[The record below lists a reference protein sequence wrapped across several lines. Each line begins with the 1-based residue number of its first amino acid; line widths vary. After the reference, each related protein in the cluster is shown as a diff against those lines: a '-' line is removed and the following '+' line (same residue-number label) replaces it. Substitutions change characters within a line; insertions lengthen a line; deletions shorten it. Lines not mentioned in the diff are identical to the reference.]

1 MHDPPMRQLL
11 KNKALWS
18 LTLGHFSIDLF
29 SGALPIVLLFLR
41 DSLNLSLEQVGVVI
55 GLYSISTSLAQP
67 LFGYLSDAM
76 GGRWFA
82 VGGLLWMSVLHGLV
96 GFMPTYETMLLVA
109 VVAGLGSAA
118 FHPQGASGANVAAG
132 DRKQAGVAMFM
143 VGGNTGYAIGP
154 LLAGF
159 ILGVFGTKGTAIIAA
174 IGLVITPI
182 LYLLTDPKYVPITTP
197 VSRKQANWRIELNP
211 AFTTVAVLALVG
223 VMSLRAWSQSSFT
236 SFVPQYYTIVAGFT
250 HQEAGTLSFLMLLA
264 LAGGSFTGGMIADR
278 IGPQRVMITSLLAT
292 APLMA
297 VMILLGDYRAFF
309 IAPLLGFASGAA
321 WPPMLVMSQ
330 TLFHKN
336 AGVGTGIA
344 LGFVFAM
351 GGVGTSLT
359 GWLSEPA
366 RLGLLMAML
375 SLAALPLLNAVLV
388 LMLPSERAL
397 RNAADVARPA
407 PRGA

>member
-1 MHDPPMRQLL
+1 MRHLL

-18 LTLGHFSIDLF
+18 LTLGHFAIDLF
-29 SGALPIVLLFLR
+29 SGALPIVLLYLK

-67 LFGYLSDAM
+67 IFGYFSDAI

-82 VGGLLWMSVLHGLV
+82 VGGLLWMSILHGVV
-96 GFMPTYETMLLVA
+96 GFMPSYETALLIA
-109 VVAGLGSAA
+109 VVAGFGSAA

-143 VGGNTGYAIGP
+143 VGGNTGYAVGP

-159 ILGVFGTKGTAIIAA
+159 ILGVFGPRGTAVLAV
-174 IGLVITPI
+174 IGLAITPV
-182 LYLLTDPKYVPITTP
+182 LYVLTDPKYVPITAP
-197 VSRKQANWRIELNP
+197 KDRKQANWKIQLNP
-211 AFTTVAVLALVG
+211 AFTTVAVLALIG
-223 VMSLRAWSQSSFT
+223 VMSLRATSQSAFT
-236 SFVPQYYTIVAGFT
+236 SFVPQYFTIVGNFSN
-250 HQEAGTLSFLMLLA
+250 QEAGTLSFLMLGA
-264 LAGGSFTGGMIADR
+264 LAAGSFTGGMLADR
-278 IGPQRVMITSLLAT
+278 VGPQRVMVASLLAT

-297 VMILLGDYRAFF
+297 IMILLGDYRAFF
-309 IAPLLGFASGAA
+309 IAPILGFASGAA

-359 GWLSEPA
+359 GWLAVPE
-366 RLGLLMAML
+366 RMGLLAAL
-375 SLAALPLLNAVLV
+375 LLLAALPLVNALLV
-388 LMLPSERAL
+388 AFLPSQRRMQQAQ
-397 RNAADVARPA
+397 A
-407 PRGA
+407 

>member
-1 MHDPPMRQLL
+1 MRHLL

-18 LTLGHFSIDLF
+18 LTLGHFAIDLF
-29 SGALPIVLLFLR
+29 SGALPIVLLYLK

-67 LFGYLSDAM
+67 IFGYFSDAI

-82 VGGLLWMSVLHGLV
+82 VGGLLWMSILHGFV
-96 GFMPTYETMLLVA
+96 GFMPSFETALLVA
-109 VVAGLGSAA
+109 VVAGFGSAA

-143 VGGNTGYAIGP
+143 VGGNTGYAVGP

-159 ILGVFGTKGTAIIAA
+159 ILGVFGPRGTAVLAV
-174 IGLVITPI
+174 IGLVITPV
-182 LYLLTDPKYVPITTP
+182 LYVLTDPKYVPITAP
-197 VSRKQANWRIELNP
+197 KDRKQANWKIQLNP
-211 AFTTVAVLALVG
+211 AFSTVAVLALIG
-223 VMSLRAWSQSSFT
+223 VMSLRATSQSSFT
-236 SFVPQYYTIVAGFT
+236 SFVPQYFTIVGGFS

-264 LAGGSFTGGMIADR
+264 LAAGSFTGGMLADR
-278 IGPQRVMITSLLAT
+278 VGPQRVMVASLLAT

-297 VMILLGDYRAFF
+297 IMLLLGDYRAFF
-309 IAPLLGFASGAA
+309 IAPILGFASGAA

-359 GWLSEPA
+359 GWLAVPE
-366 RLGLLMAML
+366 RLGLLAAL
-375 SLAALPLLNAVLV
+375 LLLAALPLINALLVVL
-388 LMLPSERAL
+388 LPSQRRLQQAT
-397 RNAADVARPA
+397 A
-407 PRGA
+407 

>member
-1 MHDPPMRQLL
+1 MRHLL

-18 LTLGHFSIDLF
+18 LTLGHFAIDLF
-29 SGALPIVLLFLR
+29 SGALPIVLLYLK

-67 LFGYLSDAM
+67 LFGYFSDAI

-82 VGGLLWMSVLHGLV
+82 VGGLLWMSILHGLI
-96 GFMPTYETMLLVA
+96 GFMPTYETALLIA
-109 VVAGLGSAA
+109 VVAGFGSAA
-118 FHPQGASGANVAAG
+118 FHPQGASGANVVAG

-143 VGGNTGYAIGP
+143 VGGNTGYAVGP

-159 ILGVFGTKGTAIIAA
+159 ILGVFGPRGTAVLAV
-174 IGLVITPI
+174 IGLIITPV
-182 LYLLTDPKYVPITTP
+182 LYALTDPKYVPITAP
-197 VSRKQANWRIELNP
+197 KDRKQANWKIQLNP
-211 AFTTVAVLALVG
+211 AFTTVAVLALIG
-223 VMSLRAWSQSSFT
+223 VMSLRATSQSSFT
-236 SFVPQYYTIVAGFT
+236 SFVPQYFTIVGGFSN
-250 HQEAGTLSFLMLLA
+250 QEAGTLSFLMLGA
-264 LAGGSFTGGMIADR
+264 LAAGSFTGGMLADR
-278 IGPQRVMITSLLAT
+278 VGPQRVMVASLLAT

-297 VMILLGDYRAFF
+297 IMLLLGDYRAFF
-309 IAPLLGFASGAA
+309 IAPILGFASGAA

-359 GWLSEPA
+359 GWLAVPE
-366 RLGLLMAML
+366 RLGLLAAL
-375 SLAALPLLNAVLV
+375 LLLAALPLVNALLV
-388 LMLPSERAL
+388 ALLPSQRRLQQAT
-397 RNAADVARPA
+397 A
-407 PRGA
+407 

>member
-1 MHDPPMRQLL
+1 MRHLL

-18 LTLGHFSIDLF
+18 LTLGHFAIDLF
-29 SGALPIVLLFLR
+29 SGALPIVLLYLK

-67 LFGYLSDAM
+67 IFGYFSDAI

-82 VGGLLWMSVLHGLV
+82 VGGLLWMSVLHGVV
-96 GFMPTYETMLLVA
+96 GFMPSYETALLIA
-109 VVAGLGSAA
+109 VVAGFGSAA

-143 VGGNTGYAIGP
+143 VGGNTGYAVGP

-159 ILGVFGTKGTAIIAA
+159 ILGVFGPRGTAVLAV
-174 IGLVITPI
+174 IGLAITPV
-182 LYLLTDPKYVPITTP
+182 LYVLTDPKYVPITAP
-197 VSRKQANWRIELNP
+197 KDRKQANWKIQLNP
-211 AFTTVAVLALVG
+211 AFTTVAVLALIG
-223 VMSLRAWSQSSFT
+223 VMSLRATSQSAFT
-236 SFVPQYYTIVAGFT
+236 SFVPQYFTIVGNFSN
-250 HQEAGTLSFLMLLA
+250 QEAGTLSFLMLGA
-264 LAGGSFTGGMIADR
+264 LAAGSFTGGMLADR
-278 IGPQRVMITSLLAT
+278 VGPQRVMVASLLAT

-297 VMILLGDYRAFF
+297 IMILLGDYRAFF
-309 IAPLLGFASGAA
+309 IAPILGFASGAA

-359 GWLSEPA
+359 GWLAVPE
-366 RLGLLMAML
+366 RMGLLAAL
-375 SLAALPLLNAVLV
+375 LLLAALPLVNALLV
-388 LMLPSERAL
+388 AFLPSQRRLHQAQ
-397 RNAADVARPA
+397 A
-407 PRGA
+407 

>member
-1 MHDPPMRQLL
+1 MRHLL

-18 LTLGHFSIDLF
+18 LTLGHFAIDLF
-29 SGALPIVLLFLR
+29 SGALPIVLLYLK

-67 LFGYLSDAM
+67 IFGYFSDAI

-82 VGGLLWMSVLHGLV
+82 VGGLLWMSVLHGVV
-96 GFMPTYETMLLVA
+96 GFMPSYETALLIA
-109 VVAGLGSAA
+109 VVAGFGSAA

-143 VGGNTGYAIGP
+143 VGGNTGYAVGP

-159 ILGVFGTKGTAIIAA
+159 ILGVFGPRGTAVLAV
-174 IGLVITPI
+174 IGLAITPV
-182 LYLLTDPKYVPITTP
+182 LYVLTDPKYVPITAP
-197 VSRKQANWRIELNP
+197 KDRKQANWKIQLNP
-211 AFTTVAVLALVG
+211 AFTTVAVLALIG
-223 VMSLRAWSQSSFT
+223 VMSLRATSQSAFT
-236 SFVPQYYTIVAGFT
+236 SFVPQYFTIVGNFSN
-250 HQEAGTLSFLMLLA
+250 QEAGTLSFLMLGA
-264 LAGGSFTGGMIADR
+264 LAAGSFTGGMLADR
-278 IGPQRVMITSLLAT
+278 VGPQRVMVASLLAT

-297 VMILLGDYRAFF
+297 IMILLGDYRAFF
-309 IAPLLGFASGAA
+309 IAPILGFASGAA

-359 GWLSEPA
+359 GWLAVPE
-366 RLGLLMAML
+366 RMGLLAAL
-375 SLAALPLLNAVLV
+375 LLLAALPLVNALLV
-388 LMLPSERAL
+388 AFLPSQRRLQQAQ
-397 RNAADVARPA
+397 A
-407 PRGA
+407 

>member
-1 MHDPPMRQLL
+1 MRHLL

-18 LTLGHFSIDLF
+18 LTLGHFAIDLF
-29 SGALPIVLLFLR
+29 SGALPIVLLYLK

-67 LFGYLSDAM
+67 IFGYFSDAI

-82 VGGLLWMSVLHGLV
+82 VGGLLWMSILHGVV
-96 GFMPTYETMLLVA
+96 GFMPSYETALLIA
-109 VVAGLGSAA
+109 VVAGFGSAA

-143 VGGNTGYAIGP
+143 VGGNTGYAVGP

-159 ILGVFGTKGTAIIAA
+159 ILGVFGPRGTAVLAV
-174 IGLVITPI
+174 IGLAITPV
-182 LYLLTDPKYVPITTP
+182 LYVLTDPKYVPITAP
-197 VSRKQANWRIELNP
+197 KDRKQANWKIQLNP
-211 AFTTVAVLALVG
+211 AFTTVAVLALIG
-223 VMSLRAWSQSSFT
+223 VMSLRATSQSAFT
-236 SFVPQYYTIVAGFT
+236 SFVPQYFTIVGNFSN
-250 HQEAGTLSFLMLLA
+250 QEAGTLSFLMLGA
-264 LAGGSFTGGMIADR
+264 LAAGSFTGGMLADR
-278 IGPQRVMITSLLAT
+278 VGPQRVMVASLLAT

-297 VMILLGDYRAFF
+297 IMILLGDYRAFF
-309 IAPLLGFASGAA
+309 IAPILGFASGAA

-359 GWLSEPA
+359 GWLAVPE
-366 RLGLLMAML
+366 RMGLLAAL
-375 SLAALPLLNAVLV
+375 LLLAALPLVNALLV
-388 LMLPSERAL
+388 AFLPSQRRLHQAQ
-397 RNAADVARPA
+397 A
-407 PRGA
+407 

>member
-1 MHDPPMRQLL
+1 MRHLL

-18 LTLGHFSIDLF
+18 LTLGHFAIDLF
-29 SGALPIVLLFLR
+29 SGALPIVLLYLK

-67 LFGYLSDAM
+67 IFGYFSDAI

-82 VGGLLWMSVLHGLV
+82 VGGLLWMSILHGVV
-96 GFMPTYETMLLVA
+96 GFMPSYETALLIA
-109 VVAGLGSAA
+109 VVAGFGSAA

-143 VGGNTGYAIGP
+143 VGGNTGYAVGP

-159 ILGVFGTKGTAIIAA
+159 ILGVFGPRGTAVLAV
-174 IGLVITPI
+174 IGLAITPV
-182 LYLLTDPKYVPITTP
+182 LYVLTDPKYVPITAP
-197 VSRKQANWRIELNP
+197 KDRKQANWKIQLNP
-211 AFTTVAVLALVG
+211 AFTTVAVLALIG
-223 VMSLRAWSQSSFT
+223 VMSLRATSQSAFT
-236 SFVPQYYTIVAGFT
+236 SFVPQYFTIVGNFSN
-250 HQEAGTLSFLMLLA
+250 QEAGTLSFLMLGA
-264 LAGGSFTGGMIADR
+264 LAAGSFTGGMLADR
-278 IGPQRVMITSLLAT
+278 VGPQRVMVASLLAT

-297 VMILLGDYRAFF
+297 IMILLGDYRAFF
-309 IAPLLGFASGAA
+309 IAPILGFASGAA

-359 GWLSEPA
+359 GWLAVPE
-366 RLGLLMAML
+366 RMGLLAAL
-375 SLAALPLLNAVLV
+375 LLLAALPLVNALLV
-388 LMLPSERAL
+388 AFLPSQRRLQQAQ
-397 RNAADVARPA
+397 A
-407 PRGA
+407 

>member
-1 MHDPPMRQLL
+1 MRHLL

-18 LTLGHFSIDLF
+18 LTLGHFAIDLF
-29 SGALPIVLLFLR
+29 SGALPIVLLYLK

-67 LFGYLSDAM
+67 IFGYFSDAI

-82 VGGLLWMSVLHGLV
+82 VGGLLWMSILHGVV
-96 GFMPTYETMLLVA
+96 GFMPSYETALLIA
-109 VVAGLGSAA
+109 VVAGFGSAA

-143 VGGNTGYAIGP
+143 VGGNTGYAVGP

-159 ILGVFGTKGTAIIAA
+159 ILGVFGPRGTAVLAV
-174 IGLVITPI
+174 IGLAITPV
-182 LYLLTDPKYVPITTP
+182 LYVLTDPKYVPITAP
-197 VSRKQANWRIELNP
+197 KDRKQANWKIQLNP
-211 AFTTVAVLALVG
+211 AFTTVAVLALIG
-223 VMSLRAWSQSSFT
+223 VMSLRATSQSAFT
-236 SFVPQYYTIVAGFT
+236 SFVPQYFTIVGNFSN
-250 HQEAGTLSFLMLLA
+250 QEAGTLSFLMLGA
-264 LAGGSFTGGMIADR
+264 LAAGSFTGGMLADR
-278 IGPQRVMITSLLAT
+278 VGPQRVMVASLLAT

-297 VMILLGDYRAFF
+297 IMVLLGDYRAFF
-309 IAPLLGFASGAA
+309 IAPILGFASGAA

-359 GWLSEPA
+359 GWLAVPE
-366 RLGLLMAML
+366 RMGLLAAL
-375 SLAALPLLNAVLV
+375 LLLAALPLVNALLV
-388 LMLPSERAL
+388 AFLPSQRRLQQAQ
-397 RNAADVARPA
+397 A
-407 PRGA
+407 